1 MMQMCSQ
8 NGRAEL
14 KGRSCD
20 LVEPYVPLV
29 KPKRSDKEMELSL
42 GKKHRLNISW
52 DFWVVKKTWLV
63 FLLL

>member
-1 MMQMCSQ
+1 MWDREMMQMCSQ

-42 GKKHRLNISW
+42 GKNFGKEIS
-52 DFWVVKKTWLV
+52 
-63 FLLL
+63 